1 MNSTAVNLIKRVA
14 RYIVFGIIIKAIMWV
29 VKKIGGSVVSI
40 IAILATAIFIYFLFF
55 AYREVVIEKLND
67 AAQIW
72 EDIRNGVY
80 SISNSRG

>member
-14 RYIVFGIIIKAIMWV
+14 RYIVFGIIKAIMWV

-55 AYREVVIEKLND
+55 AYRDVVIEKLND
-67 AAQIW
+67 AAQVW